1 MQENLRKT
9 LKTSQEIMGFDTSNI
24 VTPFQIRV
32 DNYHRTETRR
42 LTQAEKIIQ
51 TMHFESF
58 KVTSP
63 SVLYLHFNKI
73 NGGKEL
79 YPITSIRAR
88 MTELAK
94 DTSTK
99 PAKLIYVG
107 EVQSQLYDSTE
118 SSYKLKEFQDGLF

>member
-1 MQENLRKT
+1 
-9 LKTSQEIMGFDTSNI
+9 MGFDISNI

-51 TMHFESF
+51 TMHFDSF

-63 SVLYLHFNKI
+63 SKLYKYFNKT

-94 DTSTK
+94 DTSIK

-107 EVQSQLYDSTE
+107 EVQSELYDSTE